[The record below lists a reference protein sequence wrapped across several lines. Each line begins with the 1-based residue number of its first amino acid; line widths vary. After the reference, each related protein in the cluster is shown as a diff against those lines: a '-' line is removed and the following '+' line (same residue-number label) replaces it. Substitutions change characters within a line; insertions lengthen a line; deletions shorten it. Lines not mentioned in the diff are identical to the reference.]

1 MKRLASVL
9 ATMMIL
15 TYLSVLVMS
24 AGHLYEWYR
33 LTLGSLPRFFAVGLA
48 GSLELAAFLLSLT
61 SNLLPRASRWAGPG
75 AIAAL
80 LVVWLGNYL
89 SMMRAAQGIPA
100 WEVFLSS
107 TFVPIGTLV
116 VAKVVGELIHYAQ
129 EPLPLEAKT
138 GQKERREEVL
148 EVRPVQAQS
157 PKELVLQ
164 SLPGKVGDVAA
175 QTRLP
180 WGEVLS
186 TLKELM
192 REGRVVLDGEVWR
205 RVA

>member
-1 MKRLASVL
+1 VRRLAFTL
-9 ATMMIL
+9 AFMLIL

-33 LTLGSLPRFFAVGLA
+33 LTLGSLPPFFAVGLA

-89 SMMRAAQGIPA
+89 SMARAAEGIPA
-100 WEVFLSS
+100 WEVLLSS
-107 TFVPIGTLV
+107 AFVPIGTLV

-129 EPLPLEAKT
+129 APEPKPEGK
-138 GQKERREEVL
+138 GEVL
-148 EVRPVQAQS
+148 EVWAAQVQS

-164 SLPGKVGDVAA
+164 SLPGRVGDVAA
-175 QTRLP
+175 RTRLP

-192 REGRVVLDGEVWR
+192 QEGRVVLDGEVWR